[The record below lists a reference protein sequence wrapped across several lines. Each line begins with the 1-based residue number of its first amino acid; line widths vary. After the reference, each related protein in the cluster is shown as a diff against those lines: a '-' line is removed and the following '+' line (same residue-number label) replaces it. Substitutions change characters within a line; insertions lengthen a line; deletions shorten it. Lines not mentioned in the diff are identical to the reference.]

1 MRQAGPIP
9 YLGGMDTKIVKGLR
23 GVRLDRV
30 FDALEDA
37 PSARTPRPKRQ
48 RPALVL
54 RFLPTV

>member
-1 MRQAGPIP
+1 
-9 YLGGMDTKIVKGLR
+9 MDTNLVKGLR

-30 FDALEDA
+30 FDALDGPPA
-37 PSARTPRPKRQ
+37 VRPSRPKRQ

>member
-1 MRQAGPIP
+1 MRQAGRIA

-30 FDALEDA
+30 FDALENA
-37 PSARTPRPKRQ
+37 PTPQPKRK

>member
-1 MRQAGPIP
+1 
-9 YLGGMDTKIVKGLR
+9 MDTNIVKGLR

-37 PSARTPRPKRQ
+37 PGTRKPRRKRE

>member
-1 MRQAGPIP
+1 
-9 YLGGMDTKIVKGLR
+9 MDPTLVKGLR

-37 PSARTPRPKRQ
+37 PSTRKPRRRRE
-48 RPALVL
+48 RPALAL